1 MAIENRLYAKY
12 KKEVV
17 PALQHKFNYSSV
29 MQVPR
34 IEKIVINI
42 GVGDAT
48 GNAKLLED
56 SVKELSTITG
66 QKPVVTK
73 AKKSIAVFKLRE
85 GTEIGCKVTLRGQR
99 MYEFLDKLLNISLA
113 RTRDF
118 RGVSKTA
125 FDGRGNYTFG
135 IKEQL
140 IFPEISYESVNKVR
154 GMDIVVV
161 TTAKTDEEA
170 KELLTLLGTPFA
182 K

>member
-56 SVKELSTITG
+56 SVKELTTITG

-73 AKKSIAVFKLRE
+73 AKKSIAVFKLE
-85 GTEIGCKVTLRGQR
+85 KEQKLVA
-99 MYEFLDKLLNISLA
+99 KLL
-113 RTRDF
+113 
-118 RGVSKTA
+118 
-125 FDGRGNYTFG
+125 
-135 IKEQL
+135 
-140 IFPEISYESVNKVR
+140 
-154 GMDIVVV
+154 
-161 TTAKTDEEA
+161 
-170 KELLTLLGTPFA
+170 
-182 K
+182 